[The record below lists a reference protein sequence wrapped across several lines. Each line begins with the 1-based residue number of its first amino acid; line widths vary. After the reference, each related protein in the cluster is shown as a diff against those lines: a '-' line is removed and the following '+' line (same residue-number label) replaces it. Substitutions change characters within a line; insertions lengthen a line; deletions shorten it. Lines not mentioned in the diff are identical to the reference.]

1 MNSVD
6 VPGGTA
12 IAPSVA
18 VALNNVAVTFERDG
32 NSFTAVSELSLA
44 IGHQEFV
51 TIIGPS
57 GCGKSTLLRV
67 VSDLLPASQGTAE
80 VLGGTAA
87 AARTRRDIG
96 FVFQDS
102 TLLPWRTALEN
113 VSLPLEVGG
122 ETRPKAGDAMSDP
135 RHLLALVGL
144 SGREDA
150 LPREL
155 SGGMRQRVAIARAL
169 VGSPRILLMDE
180 PFGALDEI
188 TRDRLNEE
196 LLRIWQDTGTTII
209 FVTHSLS
216 EAAYLGQRVVV
227 MAANPGRI
235 VEIIDL
241 RLVKK
246 DGEFARDDSRFNE
259 TVAQLR
265 VLLSGAGEDEATAME
280 GGRP

>member
-1 MNSVD
+1 MADRGDLVAELSK
-6 VPGGTA
+6 
-12 IAPSVA
+12 A
-18 VALNNVAVTFERDG
+18 VALENIAVTFERDG
-32 NSFTAVSELSLA
+32 SVLTAVDALSLDVG
-44 IGHQEFV
+44 IREFV

-67 VSDLLPASQGTAE
+67 VSDLLPASSGSVQ
-80 VLGGTAA
+80 VLGGTAE

-96 FVFQDS
+96 FVFQDA

-113 VSLPLEVGG
+113 VALPMEVGSG
-122 ETRPKAGDAMSDP
+122 RRLKSDTVKWGGAMSDP
-135 RHLLALVGL
+135 QSLLTLVGL
-144 SGREDA
+144 SGRENA
-150 LPREL
+150 MPREL

-169 VGSPRILLMDE
+169 AGSPRILLMDE

-196 LLRIWQDTGTTII
+196 LLRIWQETGTTII

-235 VEIIDL
+235 VDVLDL
-241 RLVKK
+241 RALKSN
-246 DGEFARDDSRFNE
+246 GEFTREDGRFGE

-265 VLLSGAGEDEATAME
+265 RLLYGAGEE
-280 GGRP
+280 GRA